1 MRFRLSRARSGA
13 LRPEGHTPGRSLLC
27 VISLFA
33 LASWAF
39 LYGQSA
45 DSRSAEII
53 SGAGT
58 YTLEWRRHYQLQTGL
73 VQEGIAADN
82 GALWLITGAG
92 PGKPEGSVTKI
103 GPDGQLLASYDPLI
117 PLKPLG
123 WVGSLA
129 LAVSGQSVGL
139 LASLVS
145 GGREQ
150 IFEGA
155 FFSRVGAGG
164 LGNPVRIAS
173 PGPQFLTMTGTGTGE
188 FIAAGDQEPLTL
200 VKLDAGGK
208 VLWRRTFSPKLVL
221 PTVSVGSSGDIFVL
235 SQEGSDILLQVLNSS
250 GFVLRSKRIAAKQ
263 GVVVADPNG
272 DCSLLFTTRFGGKDN
287 KVYLMALDRDLNQ
300 LDRVETPLVGWG
312 GRTYQLIS
320 SPHGHLIIGEG
331 PEPNPRNKKILAGYD
346 SSGALIWQQS
356 ISSSVQLPLLCP
368 FRSGFYLVRG
378 LAEGEGSDVEK
389 YIY

>member
-1 MRFRLSRARSGA
+1 
-13 LRPEGHTPGRSLLC
+13 
-27 VISLFA
+27 LFTV
-33 LASWAF
+33 ASWAC
-39 LYGQSA
+39 LNGQSA

-53 SGAGT
+53 PGAGT
-58 YTLEWRRHYQLQTGL
+58 YTIEWQRHYQLQSGL

-82 GALWLITGAG
+82 GTLWLITPTGR
-92 PGKPEGSVTKI
+92 GKLKASLAKI

-117 PLKPLG
+117 PLKPIE
-123 WVGSLA
+123 WVGSLT

-145 GGREQ
+145 DGREQ

-155 FFSRVGAGG
+155 FFTRVGADG

-173 PGPQFLTMTGTGTGE
+173 RGPQFLTMTGAGTGE

-200 VKLDAGGK
+200 VKLDSGGK
-208 VLWRRTFSPKLVL
+208 VLWLRTFSPTLVL
-221 PTVSVGSSGDIFVL
+221 PTVSVGSSGDLFVL
-235 SQEGSDILLQVLNSS
+235 SQEVSDILLQMLNSS
-250 GFVLRSKRIAAKQ
+250 GLVLRSKRIAAKQ
-263 GVVVADPNG
+263 GVVLAEPDG
-272 DCSLLFTTRFGGKDN
+272 GCSLLFTTRFGGKDN

-331 PEPNPRNKKILAGYD
+331 PEPNPRNKKILAEYAR
-346 SSGALIWQQS
+346 SGALIWQQP
-356 ISSSVQLPLLCP
+356 IFSSVHLPLLCP

-378 LAEGEGSDVEK
+378 LSKGEGMDVEK